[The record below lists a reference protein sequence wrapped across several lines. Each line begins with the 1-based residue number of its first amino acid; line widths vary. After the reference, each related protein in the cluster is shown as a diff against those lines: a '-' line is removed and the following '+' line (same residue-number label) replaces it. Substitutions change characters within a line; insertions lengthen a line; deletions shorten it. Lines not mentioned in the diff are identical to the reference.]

1 VSRRWACRVK
11 RSSRVPVSREH
22 GGQLCRAE
30 PELYHSPLMSAAD
43 QRKWVPLDE
52 QKKKGPVIAWG
63 MTGPER
69 VGSCILVG
77 KFLDELFL
85 STVRSTWRR
94 SDTRHPPRRA
104 RLPGPSRSCKY
115 SKARDYQRHL
125 KEHDPDQESNAANAT
140 SSSGAP
146 CRTNAGSCR
155 AAINTTF
162 LDGNWGGAA

>member
-1 VSRRWACRVK
+1 MTHGWEAISEEAATDRLRGVVIHLLQLADRETNERGRVGFDKSR
-11 RSSRVPVSREH
+11 PVSREH

-30 PELYHSPLMSAAD
+30 PELYQSPLMSAAD

-94 SDTRHPPRRA
+94 SDTRHPPR
-104 RLPGPSRSCKY
+104 
-115 SKARDYQRHL
+115 
-125 KEHDPDQESNAANAT
+125 
-140 SSSGAP
+140 
-146 CRTNAGSCR
+146 
-155 AAINTTF
+155 
-162 LDGNWGGAA
+162 